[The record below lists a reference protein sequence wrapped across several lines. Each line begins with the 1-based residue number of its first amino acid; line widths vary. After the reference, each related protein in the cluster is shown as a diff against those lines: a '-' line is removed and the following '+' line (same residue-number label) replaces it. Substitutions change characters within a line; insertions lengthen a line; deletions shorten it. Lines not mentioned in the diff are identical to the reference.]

1 MARTKQGLK
10 MKLKTLS
17 KKNQT
22 NENGIF
28 YKEIV
33 DENNKVVDKIFLI
46 RYREKSKDKLITIG
60 KYSAG
65 IRIAFCKQKRD
76 EILNKVRLGE
86 DIPIK
91 HKKQAR
97 SITFDEVYVK
107 YIEDL
112 ELHATANTLREVKSK
127 YKLHLDPVFFGEEV
141 ESITMDDLEELQKK
155 KLKSYHKN
163 Q

>member
-1 MARTKQGLK
+1 

-91 HKKQAR
+91 HKKQTKGI
-97 SITFDEVYVK
+97 SFDEVYEK
-107 YIEDL
+107 YIQDI

-155 KLKSYHKN
+155 KIKKL
-163 Q
+163 

>member
-1 MARTKQGLK
+1 

-46 RYREKSKDKLITIG
+46 RYRENSKDKLITIG

-91 HKKQAR
+91 HKKQAKGI
-97 SITFDEVYVK
+97 SFDEVYEK
-107 YIEDL
+107 YIEDI
-112 ELHATANTLREVKSK
+112 ELHATANTLREVIPFK
-127 YKLHLDPVFFGEEV
+127 
-141 ESITMDDLEELQKK
+141 I
-155 KLKSYHKN
+155 
-163 Q
+163 